1 MIYCKELN
9 TSYNNKKE
17 LFKAL
22 KENKQ
27 LIVDSKKSKIYQ
39 GIEKGLSLKTKQ
51 ESIIK
56 TLDTIKDINIDS
68 NYYYFVV
75 NSSNILDTHMDV
87 HLDKNWEK
95 TIKEQQGKVYLVFDH
110 ELKRD
115 EIIAMKEDI
124 EMFTA
129 YIPFSS
135 LGFDYEGQ
143 SYCLIYKVKKDKIVN
158 LQAKDWLE
166 KGYSFEASVR
176 MQYMDIVMCLDSDH
190 EDDKK
195 EKENFDKYYPEI
207 ANKKEFEN
215 IYYFWA
221 VKQAKNVY
229 ESSLVMFGSNHVTG
243 LITEDQEEKNEPS
256 KDTQNKEAAESTSNL
271 LNIYQNFK
279 F

>member
-9 TSYNNKKE
+9 TSYNNKEE

-51 ESIIK
+51 ESIVK

-87 HLDKNWEK
+87 HLDENWEK

-135 LGFDYEGQ
+135 LGYDYEGQ
-143 SYCLIYKVKKDKIVN
+143 SYCLIYKVKRDKIVN
-158 LQAKDWLE
+158 SQAKEWLE

-207 ANKKEFEN
+207 SNKKEFEN
-215 IYYFWA
+215 IYYFWG
-221 VKQAKNVY
+221 VKQARNVY

-243 LITEDQEEKNEPS
+243 LITEDQEEK
-256 KDTQNKEAAESTSNL
+256 KEAAESTSNL